1 MSVPGAFARVAY
13 SLPPFWL
20 GWKGNCGKTE
30 IETYTEKVGYVLFIA
45 SNLLKTMV
53 CQKFRKT
60 YNITFKFSKIGGE
73 WCYEN
78 TDLQLRISSCSLA
91 FGRLAACLRRRVKGP
106 GNGLRRG
113 QTTKNITRQ

>member
-78 TDLQLRISSCSLA
+78 TDSGSEIAPSWSPM
-91 FGRLAACLRRRVKGP
+91 RLKIQYWRPEFHSWSPTGDL
-106 GNGLRRG
+106 
-113 QTTKNITRQ
+113 